1 MWQDNVFT
9 PVCHSVH
16 GGGCLLHTPH
26 GQTPLQAHTHTLGRH
41 PPPSASWDT
50 VNKWAVHILLEC
62 ILVFHINLRTSNF
75 NEWVII
81 QCIRRFIIQCIRR
94 FIIQFISVYHSVY
107 LIVYHLVYLT
117 VYHSVYLS
125 LSYGLSHLVYLT
137 VYHSVYL
144 SLSYGLSHLVYLT
157 VCHEVYHS
165 VIPQFIT
172 GRNEVVAKVMFLHVS
187 VILSTGGVSREKPPG
202 QGDPKTRQTPPGRET
217 PPDQG
222 DPPDQADPPEQGR
235 PPGRENPPGPCRPPP
250 PEADSRIRST
260 SGRYASYWNA
270 FLLCGLSFTLCHSL
284 SSRLSLGLSSGLSFH
299 LSLSYQPVY
308 LTKERDAITS

>member
-1 MWQDNVFT
+1 MSRPTVNLSFQFILEDWLCSYRPQRSCGKIMFL
-9 PVCHSVH
+9 HLSVILSK

-26 GQTPLQAHTHTLGRH
+26 GQTPHGQTPLRAHTHTLGRH

-137 VYHSVYL
+137 V
-144 SLSYGLSHLVYLT
+144 
-157 VCHEVYHS
+157 CHEVYHS

-187 VILSTGGVSREKPPG
+187 VILSTEGGG
-202 QGDPKTRQTPPGRET
+202 LQGEAPWTGR
-217 PPDQG
+217 
-222 DPPDQADPPEQGR
+222 PPDQADPPWAGKPPPRPGR
-235 PPGRENPPGPCRPPP
+235 PPGPGRPPQTGQTPRAGRTPPDHADPPPG
-250 PEADSRIRST
+250 
-260 SGRYASYWNA
+260 
-270 FLLCGLSFTLCHSL
+270 
-284 SSRLSLGLSSGLSFH
+284 SRLQNTVYERPVHILLECILVMWAFIHIYVTVCH
-299 LSLSYQPVY
+299 LVY
-308 LTKERDAITS
+308 H

>member
-9 PVCHSVH
+9 PVILST

-137 VYHSVYL
+137 V
-144 SLSYGLSHLVYLT
+144 
-157 VCHEVYHS
+157 CHEVYHS

-187 VILSTGGVSREKPPG
+187 VILSTGGG
-202 QGDPKTRQTPPGRET
+202 LQGEAPWTGR
-217 PPDQG
+217 
-222 DPPDQADPPEQGR
+222 PPDQADPPWAGKPPPGPGR
-235 PPGRENPPGPCRPPP
+235 PPQTGQTPRAGRTPPGPCRPPP
-250 PEADSRIRST
+250 GSRLQNTVYERPVRLLLECILVMWAFIHIMSQFVIWFIIRFIFRFIVSFISQLST
-260 SGRYASYWNA
+260 
-270 FLLCGLSFTLCHSL
+270 GLSNEGERCGYIMMIKRERSKLCN
-284 SSRLSLGLSSGLSFH
+284 
-299 LSLSYQPVY
+299 
-308 LTKERDAITS
+308 T